1 MKLTRLDLYQII
13 IPRPRFVTSFTTYTE
28 SRNAF
33 VRAWTDTGLC
43 GVGETVAVPSY
54 LGETYESMQGA
65 FKLLAPALLGRD
77 PWDIGPLHDVMDD
90 LIIGHKP
97 TKAAIDT
104 ALYDL
109 MGQAAGAPVY
119 ALLGGARRHA
129 VDTHLAIPIMEPEE
143 MAARAARLVQ
153 EGFRAFE
160 VKVGLEPGRDAE
172 RIRRVREA
180 AGPAPLLVVDTNA
193 HWTFLEAVA
202 CLRAMEPYDIWS
214 EQPVESVDDLAKIR
228 TMVKCPIIAD
238 ESAKTV
244 KDVIQVI
251 ARGAADV
258 ISIKLQKAGGIYPAR
273 QIMSICEGA
282 GLPYRI
288 DDMGVTRIGNTA
300 SAHLA
305 FAAKHLVACGVAQHK
320 NLDERVDPLRAG
332 GLQVEGGVA
341 RMAGGPGLGV
351 QVDEGFFRDP
361 VLSYSA

>member
-1 MKLTRLDLYQII
+1 VKLTRIDLYQIV

-33 VRAWTDTGLC
+33 VRAWTDTGLS

-65 FKLLAPALLGRD
+65 FKILAPVLLGQD
-77 PWDIGPLHDVMDD
+77 PWHIGPIHERMDD
-90 LIIGHKP
+90 LIIGHHP

-104 ALYDL
+104 ALYDI
-109 MGQAAGAPVY
+109 MGKAAGVPIH
-119 ALLGGARRHA
+119 ALLGGARRDA
-129 VDTHLAIPIMEPEE
+129 VATHLAIPIMEPEE
-143 MAARAARLVQ
+143 MAARAAELVKQ
-153 EGFRAFE
+153 GFRAFE
-160 VKVGLEPGRDAE
+160 VKVGLEPRRDVE

-180 AGPAPLLVVDTNA
+180 AGPEPLLVVDTNA
-193 HWTFLEAVA
+193 NWTFLEAVV
-202 CLRAMEPYDIWS
+202 CLRAMEPYGIWS
-214 EQPVESVDDLAKIR
+214 EQPVEHVDDLAKIR

-251 ARGAADV
+251 AKSAADV

-273 QIMSICEGA
+273 QIMSICDGA

-288 DDMGVTRIGNTA
+288 DDMGVTRIGNSA

-305 FAAKHLVACGVAQHK
+305 YAAKHLVAAGVAQHK
-320 NLDERVDPLRAG
+320 NLDERVDPIKTGGVRVAG
-332 GLQVEGGVA
+332 GIA
-341 RMAGGPGLGV
+341 RLADGPGLGLE
-351 QVDEGFFRDP
+351 VDEAFFKEP
-361 VLSYSA
+361 VLTYSA

>member
-1 MKLTRLDLYQII
+1 MKLTRLDLYQIV
-13 IPRPRFVTSFTTYTE
+13 IPRPRFVTAFTTYTE

-33 VRAWTDTGLC
+33 VRAWTDSGLC

-54 LGETYESMQGA
+54 LGDTYEAMQGA
-65 FKLLAPALLGRD
+65 FKILAPALLGRD
-77 PWDIGPLHDVMDD
+77 PWEIGATHDLMDD

-97 TKAAIDT
+97 SKAAIDT
-104 ALYDL
+104 ALHDL
-109 MGQAAGAPVY
+109 MGQAAGVPVY

-129 VDTHLAIPIMEPEE
+129 IETHLAIPIMEPEE
-143 MAARAARLVQ
+143 MAARAVQLVKD
-153 EGFRAFE
+153 GFRSFE
-160 VKVGLEPGRDAE
+160 VKVGLEPKRDAE

-180 AGPAPLLVVDTNA
+180 AGPDVLLVVDTNA
-193 HWTFLEAVA
+193 NLTFLDALA
-202 CLRAMEPYDIWS
+202 CLRAMEPYGIWS
-214 EQPVESVDDLAKIR
+214 EQPVEHVDDLAKIR

-251 ARGAADV
+251 AKAAADV
-258 ISIKLQKAGGIYPAR
+258 VSVKLQKAGGIYPAR
-273 QIMSICEGA
+273 QIMTICDGA

-305 FAAKHLVACGVAQHK
+305 YAARNLVACGVAQHK

-332 GLQVEGGVA
+332 GVRVEGGVA
-341 RMAGGPGLGV
+341 RMAEGPGLGV
-351 QVDEGFFRDP
+351 QVDEDFFKEP